1 MTAWRSTRER
11 ARVSTAAHAAALMAL
26 LLGLAMLSTLDG
38 AWAAPT
44 SAGDPGRGAAGFR
57 ECAAC
62 HSVEPGRHLTGPSLA
77 GVYGRRAG
85 SAEGF
90 GRYSD
95 ALRQSGVTWDEK
107 ALDAWLA
114 NPAAFIPGNA
124 MTFPGIT
131 DAGHRAD
138 LIGYLETVSQGG
150 QGVPA
155 PRGGMRGGGMMG
167 GGERPNLKEAGKD
180 QQVTAIR
187 YCGDGYRVTTA
198 GGQTRTFWE
207 FNLRFKTDSSPDGPA
222 KGKPVLLPA
231 GMMGDRASIVFAGPD
246 EIGTMIERR
255 C

>member
-1 MTAWRSTRER
+1 
-11 ARVSTAAHAAALMAL
+11 
-26 LLGLAMLSTLDG
+26 
-38 AWAAPT
+38 
-44 SAGDPGRGAAGFR
+44 
-57 ECAAC
+57 
-62 HSVEPGRHLTGPSLA
+62 
-77 GVYGRRAG
+77 
-85 SAEGF
+85 
-90 GRYSD
+90 
-95 ALRQSGVTWDEK
+95 
-107 ALDAWLA
+107 
-114 NPAAFIPGNA
+114 
-124 MTFPGIT
+124 MTFPGLT

-138 LIGYLETVSQGG
+138 LIAYLEAVTQG
-150 QGVPA
+150 QAAPA

-167 GGERPNLKEAGKD
+167 GGERPNLKEAGKER
-180 QQVTAIR
+180 QVTAIR